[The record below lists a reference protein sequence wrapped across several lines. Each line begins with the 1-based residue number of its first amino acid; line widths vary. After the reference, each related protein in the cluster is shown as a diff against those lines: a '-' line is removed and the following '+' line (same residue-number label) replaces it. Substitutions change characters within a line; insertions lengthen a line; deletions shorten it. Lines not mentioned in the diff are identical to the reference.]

1 MFGLNDTLEDN
12 SDFEFLN
19 ELCVSDGYSVDESD
33 FDVSTLLEKDI
44 MYVTSKRKERRNA
57 SSQILYR

>member
-1 MFGLNDTLEDN
+1 MFDLNDILEN
-12 SDFEFLN
+12 SNDFEFLFLN

-44 MYVTSKRKERRNA
+44 KYIVSKRKEEGNVC
-57 SSQILYR
+57 S

>member
-19 ELCVSDGYSVDESD
+19 KLCVSDGYSVDESD

-44 MYVTSKRKERRNA
+44 RYIASKRKERRNA